1 MEELAVEGEYSR
13 VTGDTKIPNGFT
25 GFSFVCSS
33 VACFCGSVT
42 ESIFKK
48 NLTEDDAAVYT
59 GI

>member
-1 MEELAVEGEYSR
+1 MEGEYSR

-25 GFSFVCSS
+25 GSSFVCSS